1 MIEWPPRSGGIVML
15 RVENLSIG
23 HRIAI
28 TAAIVI
34 LIILLLALVGYLT
47 GRWSEDVAGMI
58 SND

>member
-1 MIEWPPRSGGIVML
+1 MIGWPPRFGAIIMPPVA
-15 RVENLSIG
+15 NLSIG
-23 HRIAI
+23 HRIVI

-47 GRWSEDVAGMI
+47 GGWSEDVAGMI